1 MYKNLKSKSDSSMSC
16 HIDIVSL
23 LPPSFFLFF
32 FSFCF
37 FFLSQNPTVELFFLY
52 TIKIHYNLPLKI
64 HFSFEFLLGPNVQL
78 SVDSCILY
86 VNILFKINT
95 YSFADL
101 QSKMWKTVLLDP
113 RRMVPPICVFEPCL

>member
-1 MYKNLKSKSDSSMSC
+1 MYKNLKSKSESSMSC

-23 LPPSFFLFF
+23 LPPSFFFLFL
-32 FSFCF
+32 
-37 FFLSQNPTVELFFLY
+37 FLSQNPTVDFFFNY

-64 HFSFEFLLGPNVQL
+64 HFSVEFLLGPNVQL

-101 QSKMWKTVLLDP
+101 QSKTWKYVLLDP